1 VVPQIPVTDIADPV
15 VFNPF
20 DPTWRADPYPFY
32 RRLRAEAPV
41 GQIPGV
47 GIWYFTRYADCEA
60 ILRDARW
67 SNDDRKST
75 LYQQVVAARAAEV
88 PEYLERLRPFI
99 FLDPPDH
106 TRLRGLVSTAFT
118 ARVIERLRPRINELV
133 AELLDAATARGRLE
147 VVADLAHP
155 LPVVIISELLGV
167 PPDDQSRFRGWSK
180 EMAAAL
186 DPELMVPPDVLQ
198 RRVAIMQEFSEYFER
213 LIAERRRRPA
223 DDLLS
228 ALVAVE
234 DQGDSLSEDELL
246 ATLILLLVAGH
257 ETTVNLIGNGVL
269 ALLRHPDQLAR
280 LRRDPSLV
288 KNAVEEVLRWDA
300 PVQLDGRTA
309 LEDIDVG
316 GVTVPRGNQA
326 IVVIAAANRD
336 DAHVADGDTFDIT
349 RPDIRHLSFAFGPHY
364 CLGAPLARAE
374 AQVAIAGVIER
385 YPNLRL
391 PADDSGLRYR
401 DTLVLRGLE
410 ALPVEV

>member
-1 VVPQIPVTDIADPV
+1 VTDIAEPV

-41 GQIPGV
+41 GQIPGI

-67 SNDDRKST
+67 SSDERNST
-75 LYQQVVAARAAEV
+75 IYQQVMASRTEAV
-88 PEYLERLRPFI
+88 PPPLERLRPFL

-118 ARVIERLRPRINELV
+118 PRVIERLRPRIDQLV
-133 AELLDAATARGRLE
+133 AELLGDAADRGRLD
-147 VVADLAHP
+147 VVADLAYP

-167 PPDDQSRFRGWSK
+167 PPEDQSRFRGWSK
-180 EMAAAL
+180 VMAAAL
-186 DPELMVPPDVLQ
+186 DPELLVPPEVLE
-198 RRVAIMQEFSEYFER
+198 RRATVVTEFSEYFQG
-213 LIAERRRRPA
+213 LIAERRRRPS

-234 DQGDSLSEDELL
+234 DQGDRLSEDELL

-269 ALLRHPDQLAR
+269 ALLRHRDQLAL
-280 LRRDPSLV
+280 LRSDLGLI
-288 KNAVEEVLRWDA
+288 KNTVEEVLRWDPA
-300 PVQLDGRTA
+300 VQLDGRTA
-309 LEDIDVG
+309 LSDIVVG
-316 GVTVPRGNQA
+316 DVTVPAGDEA
-326 IVVIAAANRD
+326 IVLIAAANRD
-336 DAHVADGDTFDIT
+336 EAHVADGERFDIT
-349 RPDIRHLSFAFGPHY
+349 RPDIRHLSFALGPHY

-374 AQVAIAGVIER
+374 AQAAIAGVVR
-385 YPNLRL
+385 AFPGVRL
-391 PADDSGLRYR
+391 PADSSGLRYR
-401 DTLVLRGLE
+401 ETLVLRGLE
-410 ALPVEV
+410 ALPVEF

>member
-1 VVPQIPVTDIADPV
+1 MTNIAEPV

-41 GQIPGV
+41 GQIPGI

-60 ILRDARW
+60 ILRDTRW
-67 SNDDRKST
+67 SSDERNST
-75 LYQQVVAARAAEV
+75 IYQQVMASRTEAV
-88 PEYLERLRPFI
+88 PAPLERLRPFL

-118 ARVIERLRPRINELV
+118 PRVIERLRPRIEELV
-133 AELLDAATARGRLE
+133 VELLDDAAARGRLD
-147 VVADLAHP
+147 VVADLAYP

-167 PPDDQSRFRGWSK
+167 PPEDQSRFRGWSK
-180 EMAAAL
+180 VLAAAL
-186 DPELMVPPDVLQ
+186 DPELLVPPDILE
-198 RRVAIMQEFSEYFER
+198 RRATVVAEFTEYFQG
-213 LIAERRRRPA
+213 LIAERRQRPTN
-223 DDLLS
+223 DLLS

-234 DQGDSLSEDELL
+234 DQGDRLAEDELL

-280 LRRDPSLV
+280 LRSEPGLI
-288 KNAVEEVLRWDA
+288 KNTVEEVLRWDPA
-300 PVQLDGRTA
+300 VQLDGRTA
-309 LEDIDVG
+309 LCDIAVG
-316 GVTVPRGNQA
+316 DVTVPAGDEA
-326 IVVIAAANRD
+326 IVLIAAANRD
-336 DAHVADGDTFDIT
+336 ESHLADGEKFDIT
-349 RPDIRHLSFAFGPHY
+349 RPDIRHLSFALGAHY

-374 AQVAIAGVIER
+374 GQAAIAGVVRQFPDIG
-385 YPNLRL
+385 L
-391 PADDSGLRYR
+391 PADTSGLRYR

-410 ALPVEV
+410 ALPVEI

>member
-1 VVPQIPVTDIADPV
+1 MTDIAEPV

-41 GQIPGV
+41 GQIPGI

-67 SNDDRKST
+67 SSDERNST
-75 LYQQVVAARAAEV
+75 IYQQVMASRAEAV
-88 PEYLERLRPFI
+88 PPPLERLRPFL

-118 ARVIERLRPRINELV
+118 PRVIERLRPRIDQLV
-133 AELLDAATARGRLE
+133 DELLGDAAARGRLD
-147 VVADLAHP
+147 VVADLAYP

-167 PPDDQSRFRGWSK
+167 PPEDQSRFRGWSK
-180 EMAAAL
+180 VMAAAL
-186 DPELMVPPDVLQ
+186 DPELLVPPEVLE
-198 RRVAIMQEFSEYFER
+198 RRATVVTEFSGYFQG
-213 LIAERRRRPA
+213 LIAERRRRPS

-234 DQGDSLSEDELL
+234 DEGDRLSEDELL

-269 ALLRHPDQLAR
+269 ALLRHPEQLAR
-280 LRRDPSLV
+280 LRSDPTLI
-288 KNAVEEVLRWDA
+288 KNTVEEVLRWDPA
-300 PVQLDGRTA
+300 VQLDGRTA
-309 LEDIDVG
+309 LSDIVVG
-316 GVTVPRGNQA
+316 DVTVPAGDEA
-326 IVVIAAANRD
+326 IVLIAAANRD
-336 DAHVADGDTFDIT
+336 EAHIADGERFDIT
-349 RPDIRHLSFAFGPHY
+349 RPDIRHLSFALGPHY

-374 AQVAIAGVIER
+374 AQAAIAGVVQAFPGI
-385 YPNLRL
+385 RL
-391 PADDSGLRYR
+391 PADSSGLRYR
-401 DTLVLRGLE
+401 ETLVLRGLE
-410 ALPVEV
+410 ALPVEF

>member
-1 VVPQIPVTDIADPV
+1 MTDIAEPV

-41 GQIPGV
+41 GQIPGI

-60 ILRDARW
+60 ILRDTRW
-67 SNDDRKST
+67 SSDERNST
-75 LYQQVVAARAAEV
+75 IYQQVMANRTEAV
-88 PEYLERLRPFI
+88 PPPLERLRPFL

-118 ARVIERLRPRINELV
+118 PRVIERLRPRIEELV
-133 AELLDAATARGRLE
+133 AELLEDAAARGRLD
-147 VVADLAHP
+147 VVADLAYP

-167 PPDDQSRFRGWSK
+167 PPEDQSRFRGWSK
-180 EMAAAL
+180 VMAAAL
-186 DPELMVPPDVLQ
+186 DPELLVPPDVLE
-198 RRVAIMQEFSEYFER
+198 RRATVVTEFSEYFQG
-213 LIAERRRRPA
+213 LIADRRRRPA
-223 DDLLS
+223 NDLLS

-234 DQGDSLSEDELL
+234 DQGDRLSEEELL

-280 LRRDPSLV
+280 LRGEPGLI
-288 KNAVEEVLRWDA
+288 KNAVEEVLRWDPA
-300 PVQLDGRTA
+300 VQLDGRTA
-309 LEDIDVG
+309 LTDIAVG
-316 GVTVPRGNQA
+316 DTTVPAGDEA
-326 IVVIAAANRD
+326 ILLIAAANRD
-336 DAHVADGDTFDIT
+336 EAHLADGERFDIT
-349 RPDIRHLSFAFGPHY
+349 RPDIRHLSFALGAHY

-374 AQVAIAGVIER
+374 GQAAIAGVVRQFPDI
-385 YPNLRL
+385 RL
-391 PADDSGLRYR
+391 PADTSGLRYR

-410 ALPVEV
+410 ALPVEI

>member
-1 VVPQIPVTDIADPV
+1 MTDIADPV

-32 RRLRAEAPV
+32 RRLRSEAPV
-41 GQIPGV
+41 GQIPGI

-75 LYQQVVAARAAEV
+75 LYQQVLTTRAADV

-106 TRLRGLVSTAFT
+106 TRLRGLVSAAFT
-118 ARVIERLRPRINELV
+118 PRHIERLRPRIEELV
-133 AELLDAATARGRLE
+133 TELLDAAIARGRLE
-147 VVADLAHP
+147 VVADLAYP

-167 PPDDQSRFRGWSK
+167 PPGDQSQFRGWSK

-186 DPELMVPPDVLQ
+186 DPELMVPPEVLA
-198 RRVAIMQEFSEYFER
+198 RRVTIMQEFSEYFR
-213 LIAERRRRPA
+213 GLIAARRRRPT

-280 LRRDPSLV
+280 LRSDPALI
-288 KNAVEEVLRWDA
+288 KNTVEEVLRWDA

-309 LEDIDVG
+309 LSDIDVG
-316 GVTVPRGNQA
+316 GVTVPKSDQA
-326 IVVIAAANRD
+326 IVVIAAA
-336 DAHVADGDTFDIT
+336 
-349 RPDIRHLSFAFGPHY
+349 
-364 CLGAPLARAE
+364 
-374 AQVAIAGVIER
+374 
-385 YPNLRL
+385 
-391 PADDSGLRYR
+391 
-401 DTLVLRGLE
+401 
-410 ALPVEV
+410 

>member
-1 VVPQIPVTDIADPV
+1 MTDIVDPV

-67 SNDDRKST
+67 SNDERKST
-75 LYQQVVAARAAEV
+75 LYQQVVANRADQI
-88 PEYLERLRPFI
+88 PRPLEALRPFI

-118 ARVIERLRPRINELV
+118 PRVIERLRPRIDQLV
-133 AELLDAATARGRLE
+133 GELLDEAAARGCLE
-147 VVADLAHP
+147 VVGDLAYP
-155 LPVVIISELLGV
+155 VPVVIISELLGV
-167 PPDDQSRFRGWSK
+167 PPEDQSRFRGWSK
-180 EMAAAL
+180 ELAAAL
-186 DPELMVPPDVLQ
+186 DPELLVPPEILE
-198 RRVAIMQEFSEYFER
+198 RRATIVQDFSEYFQG
-213 LIAERRRRPA
+213 LISERRRRPA
-223 DDLLS
+223 EDLLS

-234 DQGDSLSEDELL
+234 DQGDRLSEDELL
-246 ATLILLLVAGH
+246 STLILLLVAGH

-280 LRRDPSLV
+280 LRADPTLI

-309 LEDIDVG
+309 LSDTAVGDVI
-316 GVTVPRGNQA
+316 VPAGDQA
-326 IVVIAAANRD
+326 IVLIAAANRD
-336 DAHVADGDTFDIT
+336 ETQVADADDFDIG
-349 RPDIRHLSFAFGPHY
+349 RAEIRHLSFSLGPHY

-374 AQVAIAGVIER
+374 AQAAISGVLQR
-385 YPNLRL
+385 FPDLRL

-410 ALPVEV
+410 ALPVEI